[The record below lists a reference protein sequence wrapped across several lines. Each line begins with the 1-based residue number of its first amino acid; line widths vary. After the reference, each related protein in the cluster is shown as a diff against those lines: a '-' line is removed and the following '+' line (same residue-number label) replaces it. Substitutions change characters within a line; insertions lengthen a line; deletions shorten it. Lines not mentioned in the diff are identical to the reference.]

1 MRRLIS
7 MFTVRRCQLVP
18 YAGHGPIYSAYSD
31 NQRAGIVQLDMKSR
45 VGDSELILNKYDCSI

>member
-1 MRRLIS
+1 MYI
-7 MFTVRRCQLVP
+7 VLVP
-18 YAGHGPIYSAYSD
+18 YTGYRTIYNVYIYSACSD